1 MPMDIRLRDRVEMKK
16 PHPCGEKIFEITRV
30 GMDVKLRCT
39 GCGHEVMLPRPRQR
53 RALKRFSNGRRKPMN
68 KKTRAM
74 ALILVVVMIVSLLAS
89 MVIPFLV

>member
-1 MPMDIRLRDRVEMKK
+1 M
-16 PHPCGEKIFEITRV
+16 H
-30 GMDVKLRCT
+30 
-39 GCGHEVMLPRPRQR
+39 
-53 RALKRFSNGRRKPMN
+53 

>member
-1 MPMDIRLRDRVEMKK
+1 
-16 PHPCGEKIFEITRV
+16 
-30 GMDVKLRCT
+30 
-39 GCGHEVMLPRPRQR
+39 
-53 RALKRFSNGRRKPMN
+53 MN

>member
-1 MPMDIRLRDRVEMKK
+1 MPMDIRLRD
-16 PHPCGEKIFEITRV
+16 
-30 GMDVKLRCT
+30 
-39 GCGHEVMLPRPRQR
+39 